1 MSECVRASGERECIV
16 TRVVFSCILNN
27 HEIKVQIVWLSYSGR
42 NSSGDSSSS
51 GGTSSGSG
59 SSKGS
64 IKLVVVVVVVA
75 V

>member
-1 MSECVRASGERECIV
+1 MGERERECIV
-16 TRVVFSCILNN
+16 TRVVFGCILNN
-27 HEIKVQIVWLSYSGR
+27 HEIKVPIVWLSWSGR

-59 SSKGS
+59 SSGS
-64 IKLVVVVVVVA
+64 IKLVVFVVVVA